1 MSFVL
6 HISPISEM
14 MPAFLAT
21 NIELQTSECAA
32 EPKIVLFK
40 LLLTSLKTSVSSCIL
55 QKSFQV
61 PLAELFH
68 EFYVSELS
76 TTGFYLLP
84 APSVQLEGER
94 FCSFDLH
101 ISIKVL

>member
-1 MSFVL
+1 
-6 HISPISEM
+6 M

-21 NIELQTSECAA
+21 NTELQTSECAA
-32 EPKIVLFK
+32 EPKIVLFQ

-68 EFYVSELS
+68 EFYMSELS

-84 APSVQLEGER
+84 MPSVKLEEG
-94 FCSFDLH
+94 SF
-101 ISIKVL
+101 